1 MYDLTLVKVD
11 ECVAHG
17 DRAAALRILR
27 SAVCEGLMDSH
38 DAIELMLAVR
48 QGSDDGVK
56 EALDSV
62 RSGLPGAYRFVPKAE
77 HAFA

>member
-17 DRAAALRILR
+17 DRAAALRVLR
-27 SAVCEGLMDSH
+27 SAVGDGLIGPH

-48 QGSDDGVK
+48 QGSDDRVK
-56 EALDSV
+56 EAIDLI
-62 RSGLPGAYRFVPKAE
+62 RSGLPGAYRFVPKAD

>member
-1 MYDLTLVKVD
+1 MYDLTLVKID

-17 DRAAALRILR
+17 DRAGALRVLR
-27 SAVCEGLMDSH
+27 SAVSDGLIGSH

-56 EALDSV
+56 EAIDLV
-62 RSGLPGAYRFVPKAE
+62 RSSLPGAYRFVPKADY
-77 HAFA
+77 AFA

>member
-1 MYDLTLVKVD
+1 MYDLTLVKVG

-17 DRAAALRILR
+17 DRPAALRVLR
-27 SAVCEGLMDSH
+27 TAAADGQIGPR

-48 QGSDDGVK
+48 QSSVDGVK
-56 EALDSV
+56 EAIDSM
-62 RSGLPGAYRFVPKAE
+62 RSGLPGAYRFVPKAD